1 MATDFAGD
9 EPASMVDR
17 VRIGTVVCVCALAFA
32 ACRAPDTPVSDDA
45 LLAAFGPTLE
55 IGRTTREDALL
66 RFGMPVERFEGDRIL
81 CWRIAVDADRQRPVS
96 LYVSPWYASPLAK
109 QWMLADVDPRVR
121 IELPTVRSLVLVF
134 DEGGVLRRARALQ
147 QP

>member
-9 EPASMVDR
+9 DPASMVDR
-17 VRIGTVVCVCALAFA
+17 VRIGAVACVCALAFA

-96 LYVSPWYASPLAK
+96 MYVSPWYGSASIQMFHRA
-109 QWMLADVDPRVR
+109 AFDPRVR
-121 IELPTVRSLVLVF
+121 IEESTVRSLVLVF
-134 DEGGVLRRARALQ
+134 EDGGVLRKARALR